1 MREYYGRECNNPVQL
16 TLEIS
21 LQGLRMGLKAYV
33 CGSLGVPGGKTGCMF
48 TKINVDVIFNEPEVI
63 ILLAIL
69 RCCPINNQFF
79 ISFRL
84 LPYNYRNENLVSAVP
99 INQVRCD

>member
-79 ISFRL
+79 LTQVIALQL
-84 LPYNYRNENLVSAVP
+84 L
-99 INQVRCD
+99 Q